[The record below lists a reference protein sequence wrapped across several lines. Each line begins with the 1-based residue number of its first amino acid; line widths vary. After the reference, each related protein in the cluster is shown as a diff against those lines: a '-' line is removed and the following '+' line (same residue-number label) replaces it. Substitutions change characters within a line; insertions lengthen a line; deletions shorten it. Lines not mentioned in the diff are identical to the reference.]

1 MPDFHNPKAKA
12 LQKRALAL
20 RDKATRST
28 SQQARE
34 RVLNEAAKLEDEAE
48 SVESG
53 RGSRAPT
60 LMAR

>member
-48 SVESG
+48 RVESG
-53 RGSRAPT
+53 SR
-60 LMAR
+60 